1 MTVTRR
7 LDIPSAGAVLEG
19 VAHLPDGNP
28 FGAVVVCHPH
38 PLYGGDMDNHV
49 VLALCEAAVEAGL
62 AALRFN
68 FRGTGRSTGSHD
80 QGRAEQEDVLAAL
93 SQASAL
99 LGPHGGRLGVVG
111 YSFGAVMAALAA
123 PRAQG
128 VAALVLV
135 SPPARALSAESLT
148 AFPGPKLVL
157 AGDMDQFAPAQVL
170 QQLALEA
177 GENCELALV
186 PGVDHFWWSSLRPA
200 AARVAAFLR
209 KHLAQQPPRG

>member
-1 MTVTRR
+1 MYKRQ
-7 LDIPSAGAVLEG
+7 
-19 VAHLPDGNP
+19 
-28 FGAVVVCHPH
+28 
-38 PLYGGDMDNHV
+38 
-49 VLALCEAAVEAGL
+49 
-62 AALRFN
+62 
-68 FRGTGRSTGSHD
+68 GRSTGSHD

-93 SQASAL
+93 SQAAAL

-135 SPPARALSAESLT
+135 SPPARSLSAESLT

-157 AGDMDQFAPAQVL
+157 AGDMDQFAPAQEL